1 MANINHYFTDIFGAV
16 DEYNYDAKS
25 PQTPGG
31 VEDTH
36 HLKTKEM
43 GDHLLAQ
50 DIKFDLESG
59 ELEMTYEYAGRNL
72 RETRIYQWHGFD
84 HYSDTDFY
92 NDALRR
98 FGGFEK
104 KINHELNG
112 NSSSNKFVTKA
123 GDDYANGRA
132 GDDHMELGMGNNVYI
147 GGEDLDHCKLED
159 GSVFL
164 STEEKN
170 GEKWLVFKGPDGGT
184 NRIHESSEKIW
195 YQNEYANWQD
205 LWDVNHPP
213 AEREIIKGNRKRNRL
228 RGTDKDE
235 TFIGGARRDD
245 LICGGGADYVVLNKG
260 GRLGRKKH
268 ADRIYDMNRKEG
280 DKLQIDSS
288 KFGYEDADIKIVKT
302 NRQYK
307 NAKKSEVEFIY
318 NRKTGGLFHNDNGSS
333 KGFGDKG
340 GLICKILGD
349 RGIRKLGSDNFE
361 FI

>member
-1 MANINHYFTDIFGAV
+1 MAVITHSFSDIVNSGF
-16 DEYNYDAKS
+16 EYNYDAKS
-25 PQTPGG
+25 PQTLGG
-31 VEDTH
+31 AEDTH
-36 HLKTKEM
+36 HLTTKESNE
-43 GDHLLAQ
+43 HLLAQ
-50 DIKFDLESG
+50 DIAFDLESG
-59 ELEMTYEYAGRNL
+59 EFQVKFNL
-72 RETRIYQWHGFD
+72 DDQMFGHIFGWHGFD
-84 HYSDTDFY
+84 GYLDTDEF
-92 NDALRR
+92 NDELAQLRPDL
-98 FGGFEK
+98 EK

-132 GDDHMELGMGNNVYI
+132 GDDHMELGLGNNVYI
-147 GGEDLDHCKLED
+147 GGEGLDHCKLED

-170 GEKWLVFKGPDGGT
+170 GEKWLIFKGPDGGT

-205 LWDVNHPP
+205 LWDENHPP

-245 LICGGGADYVVLNKG
+245 LILGRGADYVVLNKG
-260 GRLGRKKH
+260 GRFGRRKH

-307 NAKKSEVEFIY
+307 DAKKTEVEFIY

-349 RGIRKLGSDNFE
+349 RGVRKLGSDNFE

>member
-1 MANINHYFTDIFGAV
+1 MAVVTHSFTDIFNSV
-16 DEYNYDAKS
+16 DPSDYDAKS

-31 VEDTH
+31 ADDTH
-36 HLKTKEM
+36 HLTTTQLNE
-43 GDHLLAQ
+43 HLLAQ
-50 DIKFDLESG
+50 DIEFDLESG
-59 ELEMTYEYAGRNL
+59 KLELSQTQDDF
-72 RETRIYQWHGFD
+72 RETRIFSWHGFD
-84 HYSDTDFY
+84 SFSDTDEF
-92 NDALRR
+92 NAELAGLIPD
-98 FGGFEK
+98 FEK
-104 KINHELNG
+104 KINHELYG
-112 NSSSNKFVTKA
+112 NSSNNEFVTKA
-123 GDDYANGRA
+123 GDDYAHGRA
-132 GDDHMELGMGNNVYI
+132 GDDHMELGLGNNVYI

-170 GEKWLVFKGPDGGT
+170 GEKWLIFKGPDGGT
-184 NRIHESSEKIW
+184 NRIHESGEKIW

-205 LWDVNHPP
+205 LWDENHPP
-213 AEREIIKGNRKRNRL
+213 AEREIIKGNRYRNRL

-302 NRQYK
+302 KRQYK
-307 NAKKSEVEFIY
+307 DAKKSEVEFIY

>member
-1 MANINHYFTDIFGAV
+1 MAVITHSISDIFFNSGNP
-16 DEYNYDAKS
+16 YNYDANS

-31 VEDTH
+31 VEDI
-36 HLKTKEM
+36 HLLTQTEPTET
-43 GDHLLAQ
+43 LLAQ
-50 DIKFDLESG
+50 GIEFDLESG
-59 ELEMTYEYAGRNL
+59 EFQLKFNRDDVTFGYILGWN
-72 RETRIYQWHGFD
+72 GFD
-84 HYSDTDFY
+84 GYLDTDEF
-92 NDALRR
+92 NDEVAQA
-98 FGGFEK
+98 GHEK
-104 KINHELNG
+104 EINHELYG
-112 NSSSNKFVTKA
+112 SSSNNKFVTKA

-132 GDDHMELGMGNNVYI
+132 GDDHMELGLGNNVYI
-147 GGEDLDHCKLED
+147 GGEGLDHCKLED

-164 STEEKN
+164 STEENN
-170 GEKWLVFKGPDGGT
+170 GEKWLVFEGPEGGT

-205 LWDVNHPP
+205 LWDENHPP

-245 LICGGGADYVVLNKG
+245 LILGRGADYVVLNKG

-333 KGFGDKG
+333 KGFGEKG